1 MNVPNVGPESRLEL
15 SVGLWKAAVA
25 PGDVISTTAAGWEV
39 TVDFDAV
46 HCAVYCSYRRT
57 RDAGLLPPPVTT
69 IRFFAGGAARP
80 VTAVVDPAGVR
91 APRAASRERAGSE
104 QPCTAGKKL
113 VLVALVVHCDRQELP
128 LAVGGDSAANTNLFS
143 RANAPLRI

>member
-1 MNVPNVGPESRLEL
+1 MNVPNVGAESRLEL

-113 VLVALVVHCDRQELP
+113 ALVALVVHCYRQQ
-128 LAVGGDSAANTNLFS
+128 LALEVGGDSAANTNLVS
-143 RANAPLRI
+143 RAITPLRI